1 MVTAANLNNKIGTA
15 KPCRS
20 LFEFDKSG
28 NYCQRSFSAMPA
40 TVLSATVSWIS
51 TTYINISK
59 HETLVAYIIICAN
72 RCTNHAIN
80 ASRKA
85 SIMTSTTA
93 TRHPD

>member
-20 LFEFDKSG
+20 LFEFDNYG
-28 NYCQRSFSAMPA
+28 NSCQHSFSAMPA
-40 TVLSATVSWIS
+40 TVLSATVPWIY
-51 TTYINISK
+51 TTYINIPK
-59 HETLVAYIIICAN
+59 HETLIVYIIICAN

>member
-40 TVLSATVSWIS
+40 TVLSATVS
-51 TTYINISK
+51 
-59 HETLVAYIIICAN
+59 
-72 RCTNHAIN
+72 
-80 ASRKA
+80 
-85 SIMTSTTA
+85 
-93 TRHPD
+93 

>member
-28 NYCQRSFSAMPA
+28 NYCRRPFSAMPA

-51 TTYINISK
+51 TTYINIPK
-59 HETLVAYIIICAN
+59 HETLVAYIIYVQIDA
-72 RCTNHAIN
+72 R
-80 ASRKA
+80 
-85 SIMTSTTA
+85 IMPSMRVGKQA
-93 TRHPD
+93 L

>member
-20 LFEFDKSG
+20 LFEFDNYG
-28 NYCQRSFSAMPA
+28 NSCQRPFSAMPA

-51 TTYINISK
+51 TTYINIPK
-59 HETLVAYIIICAN
+59 HKTLVTYSIICAN